1 MFVNTLYMFVAG
13 YEMRDREGSV
23 CQTEM
28 CQLTTFTTEMEVLE
42 EEGGEDII
50 EEEIGE
56 EDTIKIVDVEKHSNI
71 AVGKEGSREN
81 N

>member
-1 MFVNTLYMFVAG
+1 MFVTG

-42 EEGGEDII
+42 EDII

-56 EDTIKIVDVEKHSNI
+56 EDTIKIVDAEKHSKI
-71 AVGKEGSREN
+71 AVGKEGRGEN

>member
-1 MFVNTLYMFVAG
+1 MFVPG

-23 CQTEM
+23 CHTEM

-50 EEEIGE
+50 DEEIGE
-56 EDTIKIVDVEKHSNI
+56 EDTIKIMDAEKHSMI
-71 AVGKEGSREN
+71 VVGEKGSREN
-81 N
+81 T